1 MGAGLIQKVQRT
13 ESDFSTVFIFNLA
26 ISITIYLVLYFL
38 APSIAEFY
46 GVLELIPIIR
56 ILGFTIIINAL
67 AIIPRTQFVI
77 NIDFRSLAKV
87 NVLSTFVSGVFG
99 IFFAFVGFGV
109 WSLVIQSIVKS
120 LVATISLLRL
130 SMAKWSFGFSVN
142 SFKELFGFGSKI
154 LISGILAQLWQNM
167 YNVLIGKKYSSGD
180 LGYFTQ
186 AKLFSDLASDTLTNV
201 VQQVTFPILSSLQVD
216 RDRLRQ
222 VYGRMLRL
230 TAFIVFPTMIL
241 LALLADPLV
250 RFFLTEKW
258 LPTVVLLQWFALSR
272 IFYPISSVNL
282 NILNAVGR
290 SDLFLKID
298 VSKLPIVL
306 FVLLITLPLGIKA
319 MVIGQFISSFIA
331 FFINAY
337 VPGKLLGYGL
347 RRQLMDM
354 IPSAIASIL
363 MSVVVMLLLSLF
375 DNLLLKIF
383 LGFTLGYTFYFFF
396 SHVLKINELRDFI
409 EFAQDGL
416 KKLKN

>member
-1 MGAGLIQKVQRT
+1 
-13 ESDFSTVFIFNLA
+13 
-26 ISITIYLVLYFL
+26 
-38 APSIAEFY
+38 
-46 GVLELIPIIR
+46 
-56 ILGFTIIINAL
+56 
-67 AIIPRTQFVI
+67 
-77 NIDFRSLAKV
+77 
-87 NVLSTFVSGVFG
+87 
-99 IFFAFVGFGV
+99 
-109 WSLVIQSIVKS
+109 
-120 LVATISLLRL
+120 
-130 SMAKWSFGFSVN
+130 
-142 SFKELFGFGSKI
+142 
-154 LISGILAQLWQNM
+154 M